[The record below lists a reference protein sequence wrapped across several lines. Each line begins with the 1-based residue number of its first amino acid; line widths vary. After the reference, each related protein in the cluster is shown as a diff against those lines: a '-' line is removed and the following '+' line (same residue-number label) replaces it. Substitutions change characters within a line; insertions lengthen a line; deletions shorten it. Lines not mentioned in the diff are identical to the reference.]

1 MKTLGQMLT
10 DPTHHKYQ
18 AWQRVVTIFI
28 LASCLGLALETVP
41 EFNAKYGDIL
51 QTVEWISVVVFTI
64 DYIANLLY
72 SEERL
77 KYAFSLWGIIDLIS
91 ILPSYLMLLN
101 LTALQGTKVLRLL
114 RVARVLRVL
123 KLVRGAVEKQDTGN
137 PIVSNLKI
145 YLIIF
150 FSVMMISSTAMYFVE
165 GSLYSAE
172 NVEIG
177 QKALDALA
185 QPGQTPEQYVPHD
198 PISGSPV
205 PADKQFFTSIPTAMW
220 WCIVTLTSTGY
231 GDIYPVTVGGRIVAG
246 FTMFLGLVLFGIL
259 LNVVGKTL
267 MVVLFG
273 EKLKSDD

>member
-1 MKTLGQMLT
+1 MKTLGQMFT

-41 EFNAKYGDIL
+41 EFDAKYGDIL
-51 QTVEWISVVVFTI
+51 QTVEWVSVVVFTV

-72 SEERL
+72 SEEKL

-123 KLVRGAVEKQDTGN
+123 KLVRGAVEQQSTGN
-137 PIVSNLKI
+137 PIISNLKI

-185 QPGQTPEQYVPHD
+185 QPGQTPEQYVPRD
-198 PISGSPV
+198 PISGAPV